1 MENSKKLRR
10 ISTKCDYQH
19 YQQEEILIKL
29 VTPVQSCKSNPI
41 WKNNSFRKKD
51 YWPKRKEC
59 RGTFWR
65 LEHSSLFLL

>member
-41 WKNNSFRKKD
+41 
-51 YWPKRKEC
+51 
-59 RGTFWR
+59 
-65 LEHSSLFLL
+65 